1 MDGNERKL
9 NLRQRMWLK
18 CSIIAKPGFFS
29 KYISTLVSKKAK
41 LLRK

>member
-1 MDGNERKL
+1 MDGNECKL
-9 NLRQRMWLK
+9 NLRLRMWLK

-29 KYISTLVSKKAK
+29 KYVSTLVSKKAK